1 MALVLYKHLKTNTMR
16 TAIFAAILL
25 LCYITTTSSSCHK
38 HHHGKTECE
47 GVACTAM
54 FAMINT
60 KVVGADGKSVVLED
74 AYAQRKG
81 NGDIY
86 RSQQPMMWYDSSY
99 VVLDDGYLTK
109 MQNQTDTFYFIGK
122 KGGVEVVREP
132 FAINA
137 DCCHVNKLSG
147 KDVITVK

>member
-1 MALVLYKHLKTNTMR
+1 MR
-16 TAIFAAILL
+16 TTIFAAILAI
-25 LCYITTTSSSCHK
+25 CYIITTSSSCHK
-38 HHHGKTECE
+38 HHHGKTGCE

-60 KVVGADGKSVVLED
+60 KVVDANGRAVVLDD
-74 AYAQRKG
+74 AYSQRKT

-109 MQNQTDTFYFIGK
+109 MQNMSDTFYFIGT
-122 KGGVEVVREP
+122 KGGKEVVREP

-147 KDVITVK
+147 KDVITAK